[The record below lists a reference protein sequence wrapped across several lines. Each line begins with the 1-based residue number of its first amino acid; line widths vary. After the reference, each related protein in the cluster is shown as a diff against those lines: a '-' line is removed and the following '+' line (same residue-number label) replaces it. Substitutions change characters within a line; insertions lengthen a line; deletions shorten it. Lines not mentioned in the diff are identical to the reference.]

1 MSAVETKN
9 RACRVLIIEDDQD
22 DVFLFKRALDS
33 VRSIL
38 EREIEC
44 EQVDNGLDAIFLVSR
59 EEITDKLPDVLV
71 LDLNMP
77 RLDGVKFLK
86 SLRRSLLLKD
96 LPVFVLTTSTAPSIH
111 EEAMRAGAD
120 KVFVKPNDAEALLA
134 IALEIVSSALERRGG
149 GEGAR
154 ADASVIPEAVMQPAR
169 RLRRRGP
176 ARRRDCRKCR
186 NRPNNR
192 RHSRN

>member
-1 MSAVETKN
+1 MVIEMPPVETNN

-33 VRSIL
+33 ARAIL
-38 EREIEC
+38 NHEIDC

-96 LPVFVLTTSTAPSIH
+96 LPVYVLTTSTAPAIH

-134 IALEIVSSALERRGG
+134 IALEIV
-149 GEGAR
+149 GA
-154 ADASVIPEAVMQPAR
+154 AMAR
-169 RLRRRGP
+169 RSSGGS
-176 ARRRDCRKCR
+176 AAAQ
-186 NRPNNR
+186 
-192 RHSRN
+192 

>member
-22 DVFLFKRALDS
+22 DVFLFKRALES
-33 VRSIL
+33 VRSML
-38 EREIEC
+38 ERDIEC

-96 LPVFVLTTSTAPSIH
+96 LPVYVLTTSTAPSIH

-134 IALEIVSSALERRGG
+134 IALEIVTSALERRSG
-149 GEGAR
+149 GENAT
-154 ADASVIPEAVMQPAR
+154 PTLQ
-169 RLRRRGP
+169 
-176 ARRRDCRKCR
+176 
-186 NRPNNR
+186 
-192 RHSRN
+192 

>member
-1 MSAVETKN
+1 MSAVETKE

-22 DVFLFKRALDS
+22 DVFLFKRALDG
-33 VRSIL
+33 VRAIL
-38 EREIEC
+38 NRDIEC
-44 EQVDNGLDAIFLVSR
+44 EHVDNGLDAIFLVSR

-77 RLDGVKFLK
+77 RLDGIKFLK

-134 IALEIVSSALERRGG
+134 IALEVITAVTSGRKGQ
-149 GEGAR
+149 
-154 ADASVIPEAVMQPAR
+154 ADQAS
-169 RLRRRGP
+169 
-176 ARRRDCRKCR
+176 
-186 NRPNNR
+186 
-192 RHSRN
+192 

>member
-1 MSAVETKN
+1 MVIKMPSVETKE

-38 EREIEC
+38 HREIEC

-96 LPVFVLTTSTAPSIH
+96 LPVYVLTTSTAPSIH

-134 IALEIVSSALERRGG
+134 IALEIVGAAVARMPGG
-149 GEGAR
+149 GA
-154 ADASVIPEAVMQPAR
+154 AKAQ
-169 RLRRRGP
+169 
-176 ARRRDCRKCR
+176 
-186 NRPNNR
+186 
-192 RHSRN
+192 

>member
-1 MSAVETKN
+1 MVIEMPPVETTN

-33 VRSIL
+33 ARAIL
-38 EREIEC
+38 HREIEC

-96 LPVFVLTTSTAPSIH
+96 LPVYVLTTSTAPAIH

-134 IALEIVSSALERRGG
+134 IALEIVGAAL
-149 GEGAR
+149 
-154 ADASVIPEAVMQPAR
+154 AR
-169 RLRRRGP
+169 RPSGG
-176 ARRRDCRKCR
+176 AAAAQ
-186 NRPNNR
+186 
-192 RHSRN
+192 

>member
-1 MSAVETKN
+1 MVIHMSAVETKE
-9 RACRVLIIEDDQD
+9 RACRVLIIEDDLD
-22 DVFLFKRALDS
+22 DVFLFKRALEG
-33 VRSIL
+33 VRTIL
-38 EREIEC
+38 NREIEC

-59 EEITDKLPDVLV
+59 EEITDRLPDVLV

-77 RLDGVKFLK
+77 RLDGIKFLK

-134 IALEIVSSALERRGG
+134 IALEIVTAAASRRP
-149 GEGAR
+149 GAA
-154 ADASVIPEAVMQPAR
+154 ADA
-169 RLRRRGP
+169 
-176 ARRRDCRKCR
+176 
-186 NRPNNR
+186 
-192 RHSRN
+192 

>member
-1 MSAVETKN
+1 MPPVETKE

-22 DVFLFKRALDS
+22 DVFLFKRALES
-33 VRSIL
+33 VRSKL
-38 EREIEC
+38 DREIEC
-44 EQVDNGLDAIFLVSR
+44 EEVDNGLDAIFLVSR

-96 LPVFVLTTSTAPSIH
+96 LPVYVLTTSTAPAIH

-134 IALEIVSSALERRGG
+134 IALEIVGAAVARMPRGG
-149 GEGAR
+149 SAT
-154 ADASVIPEAVMQPAR
+154 AQ
-169 RLRRRGP
+169 
-176 ARRRDCRKCR
+176 
-186 NRPNNR
+186 
-192 RHSRN
+192 

>member
-1 MSAVETKN
+1 MVIHMSAVETKE
-9 RACRVLIIEDDQD
+9 RACRVLIIEDDLD
-22 DVFLFKRALDS
+22 DVFLFKRALEG
-33 VRSIL
+33 VRAIL
-38 EREIEC
+38 NREIEC

-59 EEITDKLPDVLV
+59 EEITDRLPDVLV

-77 RLDGVKFLK
+77 RLDGIKFLK

-134 IALEIVSSALERRGG
+134 IALEIVTAAASRRP
-149 GEGAR
+149 GAA
-154 ADASVIPEAVMQPAR
+154 ADA
-169 RLRRRGP
+169 
-176 ARRRDCRKCR
+176 
-186 NRPNNR
+186 
-192 RHSRN
+192 

>member
-1 MSAVETKN
+1 MSAVETKE

-22 DVFLFKRALDS
+22 DVFLFKRALEG
-33 VRSIL
+33 VRAVL
-38 EREIEC
+38 NRDIEC

-77 RLDGVKFLK
+77 RLDGIKFLK

-134 IALEIVSSALERRGG
+134 IALEIVTAAESRRPGQG
-149 GEGAR
+149 
-154 ADASVIPEAVMQPAR
+154 SPA
-169 RLRRRGP
+169 P
-176 ARRRDCRKCR
+176 
-186 NRPNNR
+186 
-192 RHSRN
+192 